1 MQNEYNYE
9 KHKVK
14 NGNQITMQ
22 IIDLFNFTNNKSTK
36 NKKHKLINLTQ
47 NYYHHK
53 TQEIMV

>member
-22 IIDLFNFTNNKSTK
+22 IIDLFNFTNNRSTK
-36 NKKHKLINLTQ
+36 NKKHKLTRLTR
-47 NYYHHK
+47 NYHHHK
-53 TQEIMV
+53 IKK